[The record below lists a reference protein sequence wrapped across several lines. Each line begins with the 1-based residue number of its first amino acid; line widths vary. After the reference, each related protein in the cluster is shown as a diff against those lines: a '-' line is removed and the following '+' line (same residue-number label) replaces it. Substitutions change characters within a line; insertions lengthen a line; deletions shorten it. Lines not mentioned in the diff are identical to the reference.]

1 MIHQTLPHIYFH
13 GNPENAEHKSVPTL
27 RRLVVMMLASVLL
40 LSACGFHLRG
50 ASEFPFQTIYVAG
63 SETTPFGSALRRNL
77 KSQKSITLTSDA
89 KDAGV
94 ILDILSE
101 RPEKVILSL
110 TVRGFVREYT
120 LNSYLTFQVRNGSG
134 ENQEKLL
141 VPPTTI
147 VVSRVIS
154 YNENVVLSKAVEE
167 AALYK
172 DMQGDLVQQIVRRL
186 SALNMN

>member
-1 MIHQTLPHIYFH
+1 MLKKISSCWLLTGVI
-13 GNPENAEHKSVPTL
+13 
-27 RRLVVMMLASVLL
+27 LASVVLI
-40 LSACGFHLRG
+40 SACGFHLRG
-50 ASEFPFQTIYVAG
+50 VSEFPFKTIYVAG
-63 SETTPFGSALRRNL
+63 SDSTPFGLALRRNL
-77 KSQKSITLTSDA
+77 KSQKNITLTSDA
-89 KDAGV
+89 KEAGV

-110 TVRGFVREYT
+110 TVQGFVREYT
-120 LNSYLTFQVRNGSG
+120 LNSYLTFQIRN
-134 ENQEKLL
+134 NQGKLF

-172 DMQGDLVQQIVRRL
+172 DMQSDLVQQIVRRL
-186 SALNMN
+186 SALKMD